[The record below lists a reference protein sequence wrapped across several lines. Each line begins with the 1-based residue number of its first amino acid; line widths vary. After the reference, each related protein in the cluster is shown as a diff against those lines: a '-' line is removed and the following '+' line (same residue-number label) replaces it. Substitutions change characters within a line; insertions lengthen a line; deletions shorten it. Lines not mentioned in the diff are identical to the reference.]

1 MSSNRRVETLVM
13 SETRS
18 WSRRSDSEIK
28 YRNIIKSIYYKHH
41 RLVLSIK
48 QFIDRKLIYVNN

>member
-1 MSSNRRVETLVM
+1 MSSDRRVETLVM

-28 YRNIIKSIYYKHH
+28 YRNIIKSIYYKQN
-41 RLVLSIK
+41 RLVLTIK
-48 QFIDRKLIYVNN
+48 QFIDRKFIYVNN